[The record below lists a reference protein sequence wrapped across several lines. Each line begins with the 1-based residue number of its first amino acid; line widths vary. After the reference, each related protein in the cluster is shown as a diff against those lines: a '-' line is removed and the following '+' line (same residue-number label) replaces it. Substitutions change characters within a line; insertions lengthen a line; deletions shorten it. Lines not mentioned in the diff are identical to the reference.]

1 MNSNGS
7 KSNQKGKNGNYQK
20 YVGAPYNFVSL
31 SQKVIK
37 RDTKENNLPSH
48 KKIQKELYS
57 GEISYSIIPRTDI
70 FVGGV
75 YEKDVQGFYQAADGT
90 CAIPGSSV
98 RGLLRSNTQILGLG
112 SIADDVEDYRLMY
125 RKVTNRGNLGDYYR
139 KNVLNVSQIKMADG
153 KNTSICRNV
162 KAGYITCENGK
173 YIIYGTVVDNIDREM
188 GKMNYYPL
196 KETVIFKTVEDA
208 IRKKRKNPFAF
219 LKEDV
224 DGSNTKLQHIGKEF
238 WVEERKNR
246 KNKIEYH
253 VIGNKNPYYVPFCK
267 EILYTIE
274 GKYRIT
280 AVREPGTKEKEK
292 NEKRGYILG
301 SGAMNEKKVLYII
314 PEINREKKIE
324 LTQSDIQSYKIDYE
338 VKKSGLGTTTY
349 VKGLNEEEKKECIQK
364 MQEFFS
370 LPSEGQIKPVFYVH
384 ENNQTFFGYTQY
396 LRVFYNHKIGYGL
409 PEEHKAEDRIYD
421 YAHRMY
427 GFTGDKNYKGRIY
440 IEDARLKGKAEFRKV
455 TTILGGPKPTSYL
468 DYLLQEK
475 EGGVSYNDDF
485 KIRGYKQYWFKEP
498 EAENQKMTNEN
509 VGSTFYALKKETG
522 IFKGKIHFKNLE
534 KDELGLLLWT
544 IKLEDNTEQNIG
556 KAKPYGYGRIKMK
569 IDSLKLYD
577 YDTQMYCLDAFF
589 LKPFKLVDSNRVD
602 KYIMDYKNY
611 IKEKSQINIEEQAS
625 VKEFLMM
632 KNTEQMPNPDKIR
645 YMNLKEYQSRQERL
659 PSVEE
664 VYQGIE
670 QKVDLRVEINVRNQ
684 KEKDHSLKKMEE
696 NNKTV
701 YTSSTDKKKDE
712 PVHIIK
718 DGTIGK
724 VVENNGLKISIECK
738 NIDKKKIKIELKFM
752 SDILGVD
759 NRVKSSKSIRVGDEV
774 KLTYKNGKIGFGELL
789 KK

>member
-7 KSNQKGKNGNYQK
+7 NNNRGNDRNLQSQYI
-20 YVGAPYNFVSL
+20 GAPYNFVAL
-31 SQKVIK
+31 PKKVIK
-37 RDTKENNLPSH
+37 RETKENNLPSH

-75 YEKDVQGFYQAADGT
+75 YEKDVQRFYQAADGT

-139 KNVLNVSQIKMADG
+139 KNVLNVSQIKMPDG
-153 KNTSICRNV
+153 KNASVCRNV

-196 KETVIFKTVEDA
+196 KETVIFKAVEDA
-208 IRKKRKNPFAF
+208 VQRKRENPFSF
-219 LKEDV
+219 LKNAD
-224 DGSNTKLQHIGKEF
+224 STKLQHTGDKF
-238 WVEERKNR
+238 KVVEKQNRNNTMYQVKGQKNLF
-246 KNKIEYH
+246 
-253 VIGNKNPYYVPFCK
+253 YVPFYEK
-267 EILYTIE
+267 ISYSIE

-280 AVREPGTKEKEK
+280 AVGKPGTKDKE
-292 NEKRGYILG
+292 GYVLG
-301 SGAMNEKKVLYII
+301 SGPMNDKKVIYIS
-314 PEINREKKIE
+314 PGINREKRVE
-324 LTQSDIQSYKIDYE
+324 LSQADIQSYKIDYE
-338 VKKSGLGTTTY
+338 AKKSVLGAANY
-349 VKGLNEEEKKECIQK
+349 GDKLSGEEKKECIQK
-364 MQEFFS
+364 MQKFFL
-370 LPSEGQIKPVFYVH
+370 LPSEGEIKPVFYVH

-468 DYLLQEK
+468 DYLVQK
-475 EGGVSYNDDF
+475 KGGVSYNDDF
-485 KIRGYKQYWFKEP
+485 EIRGYKQYWFKEP
-498 EAENQKMTNEN
+498 ETENQKMTNEN
-509 VGSTFYALKKETG
+509 VGSTFYALKKEAG

-577 YDTQMYCLDAFF
+577 YDSQMYCLDAFF
-589 LKPFKLVDSNRVD
+589 LKPFKSVDSNQVD

-611 IKEKSQINIEEQAS
+611 IKEKFQINIEEQVS

-632 KNTEQMPNPDKIR
+632 KNIEQMRNPDKIR
-645 YMNLKEYQSRQERL
+645 YMHLEEYQSRQERL

-670 QKVDLRVEINVRNQ
+670 QEVDLRVEINVRNQ
-684 KEKDHSLKKMEE
+684 KQKDHSSKKMEE

-718 DGTIGK
+718 EGTIGK
-724 VVENNGLKISIECK
+724 VVENSGMNIFIECK